1 MKLIYHGGL
10 EINDRFVSIYNKE
23 VEYNLPEKINIYDT
37 TLRDGEQTPGVCFS
51 IDEKLDIARKLDEL
65 GIPQIEAG
73 FPIVSENEK
82 KAVKTIANEGLN
94 AKTICLTRT
103 KREDIDAALDAD
115 VDGIITFMGASD
127 LHIEVKLNKPRED
140 IKKICMEAIE
150 YGKDHGL
157 FVAFSCED
165 ATRTEIEKLLD
176 LYKSA
181 EEYHADRIHIADTT
195 GSINPY
201 AMQYLVRN
209 IRKEIK
215 TEIALHCHNDFGFAV
230 ANSIA
235 GLFEGASAISTTV
248 NGIGERAGNA
258 SLEELIM
265 SLKLLYNKDLEFK
278 TEVIH
283 DLSKMVS
290 EYSGIPIPDSKAIVG
305 NNVFRHESGI
315 HVDAIVKNPLC
326 YEPYLPEMIG
336 TKRQI
341 VLGKHSGKAAV
352 EEKLDTLE
360 IKVDNDKLLEIV
372 KLVKQER
379 EKGEDITNEK
389 FDDILKKA
397 NVKR

>member
-1 MKLIYHGGL
+1 M
-10 EINDRFVSIYNKE
+10 NDRFVSIYNKE
-23 VEYNLPEKINIYDT
+23 VNYNLPENINIYDT

-51 IDEKLDIARKLDEL
+51 LDEKIEIAHKLDEL

-82 KAVKTIANEGLN
+82 KSVKTIANEGLN
-94 AKTICLTRT
+94 AKIICLTRT
-103 KREDIDAALDAD
+103 KKEDIDAALDAD
-115 VDGIITFMGASD
+115 VDGIITFMGLSD
-127 LHIEVKLNKPRED
+127 LHLKVKMDKPRD
-140 IKKICMEAIE
+140 VINKICMDAVD

-157 FVAFSCED
+157 FVAFSAED
-165 ATRTEIEKLLD
+165 ATRTELPKLLEV
-176 LYKSA
+176 YKMA
-181 EEYHADRIHIADTT
+181 QEHKADRIHIADTT

-209 IRKEIK
+209 IRKEIDV
-215 TEIALHCHNDFGFAV
+215 EIALHCHNDFGFAV

-265 SLKLLYNKDLEFK
+265 ALKLLYNKDLGFK
-278 TEVIH
+278 TEVISE
-283 DLSKMVS
+283 LSQIVS
-290 EYSGIPIPDSKAIVG
+290 KYSKIPVPDSKAIVG

-315 HVDAIVKNPLC
+315 HVDAIVKDPFS
-326 YEPYLPEMIG
+326 YEPFLPEMIG

-341 VLGKHSGKAAV
+341 VLGKHSGKAAI
-352 EEKLDTLE
+352 EEKLDSLK
-360 IKVDNDKLLEIV
+360 IKVDNEKLLEIV
-372 KLVKQER
+372 KLVKEER
-379 EKGEDITNEK
+379 EKGFDITNEK
-389 FDDILKKA
+389 FDEILLKA

>member
-1 MKLIYHGGL
+1 MQNIETIKRENMNLADKIYIL
-10 EINDRFVSIYNKE
+10 
-23 VEYNLPEKINIYDT
+23 DT

-51 IDEKLDIARKLDEL
+51 IDEKLKIAQKLDEL

-82 KAVKTIANEGLN
+82 KAVKTIANEGLDAN
-94 AKTICLTRT
+94 IICLTRT
-103 KREDIDAALDAD
+103 KKEDIDAALDAD

-127 LHIEVKLNKPRED
+127 LHIEVKINKPREE
-140 IKKICMEAIE
+140 ITRICMDAVE

-157 FVAFSCED
+157 FVAFSAED
-165 ATRTEIEKLLD
+165 ATRTELPKLLE
-176 LYKSA
+176 LYKNA
-181 EEYHADRIHIADTT
+181 EEYKADRIHIADTT

-201 AMQYLVRN
+201 AMQYLVKN

-235 GLFEGASAISTTV
+235 GLFEGASSISTTV

-265 SLKLLYNKDLEFK
+265 ALKLLYNKDLGFN

-283 DLSKMVS
+283 DLSNMVS
-290 EYSGIPIPDSKAIVG
+290 EFSGIPIPDSKAVVG

-315 HVDAIVKNPLC
+315 HVDAIVKNPLS

-352 EEKLDTLE
+352 EEKLDSLE
-360 IKVDNDKLLEIV
+360 IEVDDEKLLEIV
-372 KLVKQER
+372 KLVKEER
-379 EKGEDITNEK
+379 ENGKDITNEI
-389 FDDILKKA
+389 FDDILNKA
-397 NVKR
+397 NIKR